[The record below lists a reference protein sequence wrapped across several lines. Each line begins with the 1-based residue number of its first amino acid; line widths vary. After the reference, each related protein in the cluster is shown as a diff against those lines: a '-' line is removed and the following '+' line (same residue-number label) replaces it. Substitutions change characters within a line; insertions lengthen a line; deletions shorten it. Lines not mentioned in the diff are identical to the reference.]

1 MNEVIKS
8 EKLCKTYNKT
18 PAVNNISLSVKRGTV
33 FGLIGAN
40 GAGKSTTIE
49 CILGT
54 KTADSGEISI
64 LGMNPQTSRKQLF
77 QKVGVQ
83 FQEATYQDNITAVS
97 YTHLASKHPMPLPRR
112 LAIMPLNTSPL
123 PPVAIPL
130 LPLLF

>member
-1 MNEVIKS
+1 MNEVIKA

-18 PAVNNISLSVKRGTV
+18 PAADNISLSVKRGTV
-33 FGLIGAN
+33 FGLLGAN

-54 KTADSGEISI
+54 KTADSGTISI

-83 FQEATYQDNITAVS
+83 FQDAAYQDNITVS
-97 YTHLASKHPMPLPRR
+97 EKQKARSKIYPAAKDRGFLLSSHSYPILKSSFW
-112 LAIMPLNTSPL
+112 TS
-123 PPVAIPL
+123 
-130 LPLLF
+130 

>member
-1 MNEVIKS
+1 MNEVIKA

-18 PAVNNISLSVKRGTV
+18 PAADNISLSVKRGTV
-33 FGLIGAN
+33 FGLLGAN

-54 KTADSGEISI
+54 KTADSGTISI

-83 FQEATYQDNITAVS
+83 FQDAAYQDWV
-97 YTHLASKHPMPLPRR
+97 
-112 LAIMPLNTSPL
+112 
-123 PPVAIPL
+123 
-130 LPLLF
+130 